1 LTKAKASNI
10 LESVVRFNYAL
21 FFIQGLKIMQEVTSK
36 GRAEPVTRTWFRARY
51 GQNFPDLLEEDK
63 NDFLDNCI
71 ESVYAMFYGVA
82 DLWSDIHDR
91 TTYVEKT
98 QLCYGLL
105 IAWYITDLF
114 PDYAVGVI
122 SSGGIPIK
130 SKAIGGVKIQFSE
143 QNSSSSVNADLLASL
158 KSNAFGAKAYM
169 MIKTSGKINLFNK
182 R

>member
-1 LTKAKASNI
+1 MATLCFCK
-10 LESVVRFNYAL
+10 VR
-21 FFIQGLKIMQEVTSK
+21 QVMQEVTTK
-36 GRAEPVTRTWFRARY
+36 GRAEPLTRTWFRARY

-63 NDFLDNCI
+63 NDFLDSCI
-71 ESVYAMFYGVA
+71 EAVYTMFYGVA

-91 TTYVEKT
+91 KTYVEKT

-105 IAWYITDLF
+105 VAWYITDVF
-114 PDYAVGVI
+114 PDYAVGII

-143 QNSSSSVNADLLASL
+143 QSSTSGSNADLLSSL

-169 MIKTSGKINLFNK
+169 MIKASGKINLFNQ